1 MTMRMEIKNENYNR
15 FLKRKEIEIYLEHPE
30 EATPSIAAVSEIVA
44 KQTSSEPDKI
54 EIKEIMTSRGSSESN
69 GIVFV
74 WDEKIPKKETKTEPK
89 KEEAPKETTKEASKE

>member
-74 WDEKIPKKETKTEPK
+74 WDEKIPKKRDKDR
-89 KEEAPKETTKEASKE
+89 TKEGRGTKRNDKGSI